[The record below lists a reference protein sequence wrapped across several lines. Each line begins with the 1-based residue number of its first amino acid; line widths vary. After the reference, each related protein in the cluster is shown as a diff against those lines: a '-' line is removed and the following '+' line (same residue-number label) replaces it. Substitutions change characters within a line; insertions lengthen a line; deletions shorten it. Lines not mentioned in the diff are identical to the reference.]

1 MKNFADIHAQPI
13 FAPPVAE
20 ALLERSARTVS
31 ITERLTSLILIALL
45 YGVCCILFRDIV
57 APVYFFGGFV
67 YDPSSSFVFPHI
79 LLLIAALFT
88 RIRPQKMVDV
98 FVLLSVIF
106 ILVPATALTFLQSSD
121 KYFLLTMY
129 LSVFSINIL
138 APMLEKSMPRK
149 RVSQKFG
156 MKYHVNFYGIY
167 FFTLSI
173 LLYLIIHVDGFFNI
187 SFLNVYDYRLDFNE
201 SLEFPL
207 NYLLPIAAG
216 ACSGFITAVAL
227 DQRRW
232 IIAFSAVVIGVLF
245 FGFSS
250 HKAFLFYPLFAAV
263 GYFVIRMR
271 YGGAFLIS
279 GITFLGL
286 LTIFSSGFVAN
297 ILSSS
302 FANRLIFIPAQIH
315 FFFFDE
321 FSHIG
326 AQFWAES
333 KFSLGLIKTN
343 LSTPAVFYIGEKM
356 TGLTDVGANTGWI
369 ANGYMNAGY
378 FGIAFYA
385 VLLSGIIAAIDWLGS
400 IYGRAFV
407 VSAFI
412 IPIFSVIN
420 SIDLL
425 AGLLTGGL
433 MAVFVIF
440 FAFLRPA
447 TQPLRV
453 RL

>member
-1 MKNFADIHAQPI
+1 MESFASTLTQSRFVPS
-13 FAPPVAE
+13 APVNGSH
-20 ALLERSARTVS
+20 RTARRVS
-31 ITERLTSLILIALL
+31 VTERLTSLILIVFL
-45 YGVCCILFRDIV
+45 YTSYCILFRSVIT
-57 APVYFFGGFV
+57 PVYFFGGFI
-67 YDPSSSFVFPHI
+67 YNPTSFFIFSHI
-79 LLLIAALFT
+79 LLLLAGIFT
-88 RIRPQKMVDV
+88 NIRPQKMVDV
-98 FVLLSVIF
+98 FVLLSLIF
-106 ILVPATALTFLQSSD
+106 ILAPATALAYLQSND
-121 KYFLLTMY
+121 EYFLLTMY
-129 LSVFSINIL
+129 AAVFFVKL
-138 APMLEKSMPRK
+138 MAPIIEEAIPKK
-149 RVSQKFG
+149 RARESLG
-156 MKYHVNFYGIY
+156 MKYHVNFYAIY

-173 LLYLIIHVDGFFNI
+173 LLYLIIHVRGFFNL

-216 ACSGFITAVAL
+216 ACLGFITSVSI

-232 IIAFSAVVIGVLF
+232 LIALSAFIIGILF

-250 HKAFLFYPLFAAV
+250 HKAFLFYPLFSAF
-263 GYFVIRMR
+263 GYFVIKLRHV
-271 YGGAFLIS
+271 GTFLIL
-279 GITFLGL
+279 GIVFLGV
-286 LTIFSSGFVAN
+286 LTLYSTGALAN

-333 KFSLGLIKTN
+333 KFSLGLVKTN
-343 LSTPAVFYIGEKM
+343 LPTPAVFYIGEKM

-385 VLLSGIIAAIDWLGS
+385 MLLSCIIAVIDWLGG

-440 FAFLRPA
+440 FVFLRPA
-447 TQPLRV
+447 DQPLRGRV
-453 RL
+453 

>member
-1 MKNFADIHAQPI
+1 MKNFADIHAQPL
-13 FAPPVAE
+13 FVLPDSE
-20 ALLERSARTVS
+20 SGMDRSARTVS
-31 ITERLTSLILIALL
+31 IKDRLTSIILVALL
-45 YGVCCILFRDIV
+45 YSVCCILFRDIV

-67 YDPSSSFVFPHI
+67 YDPSSSFILPHM
-79 LLLIAALFT
+79 LLILGALFT
-88 RIRPQKMVDV
+88 KIRPQKMVDV

-106 ILVPATALTFLQSSD
+106 ILVPATALAYLQSSD
-121 KYFLLTMY
+121 EYFLLTMY
-129 LSVFSINIL
+129 FAVFFVNIL
-138 APMLEKSMPRK
+138 APMIEKCMPRK
-149 RVSQKFG
+149 RASQNFG
-156 MKYHVNFYGIY
+156 MKYHVNFYVIY

-173 LLYLIIHVDGFFNI
+173 LIYLIVHVDGFFNL

-232 IIAFSAVVIGVLF
+232 IIAFSAAVIGILF

-250 HKAFLFYPLFAAV
+250 HKAFLFYPLFSAA
-263 GYFVIRMR
+263 GYFIIRMR

-279 GITFLGL
+279 GIVFLGM
-286 LTIFSSGFVAN
+286 LTIFSSGFIAN

-321 FSHIG
+321 FSYIG

-343 LSTPAVFYIGEKM
+343 LPTPAVFYIGEKM

-385 VLLSGIIAAIDWLGS
+385 VLLSGIIAVIDWLGS

-440 FAFLRPA
+440 FAFLRPVD
-447 TQPLRV
+447 QPIRA

>member
-1 MKNFADIHAQPI
+1 MKNFADIHAQPL
-13 FAPPVAE
+13 FVLPGSE
-20 ALLERSARTVS
+20 AGADRSARTVS
-31 ITERLTSLILIALL
+31 IKERLASLILVALL

-67 YDPSSSFVFPHI
+67 YDPSSSFILPHI
-79 LLLIAALFT
+79 LLLLGALFT
-88 RIRPQKMVDV
+88 KIRPQKMVDV

-106 ILVPATALTFLQSSD
+106 ILVPATALTYLQSSD
-121 KYFLLTMY
+121 EYFLLTMY
-129 LSVFSINIL
+129 VAVFFVNIL
-138 APMLEKSMPRK
+138 APKIEKLIPSRSNDYRLK
-149 RVSQKFG
+149 KT
-156 MKYHVNFYGIY
+156 YHVNFYAIY

-173 LLYLIIHVDGFFNI
+173 LLYLIIHVGGFFSL

-216 ACSGFITAVAL
+216 ACSGFITAVSL
-227 DQRRW
+227 DQKRW
-232 IIAFSAVVIGVLF
+232 IIALSALSIGICF

-250 HKAFLFYPLFAAV
+250 HKAFLFYPLFAAA
-263 GYFVIRMR
+263 GYFIIRMK

-279 GITFLGL
+279 GIVFLGL

-343 LSTPAVFYIGEKM
+343 LPTPAVFYIGEKM

-385 VLLSGIIAAIDWLGS
+385 VLLSCIIAVIDWLGG

-407 VSAFI
+407 VAAFI

-440 FAFLRPA
+440 FVFLRP
-447 TQPLRV
+447 TGQPQR
-453 RL
+453 RRA